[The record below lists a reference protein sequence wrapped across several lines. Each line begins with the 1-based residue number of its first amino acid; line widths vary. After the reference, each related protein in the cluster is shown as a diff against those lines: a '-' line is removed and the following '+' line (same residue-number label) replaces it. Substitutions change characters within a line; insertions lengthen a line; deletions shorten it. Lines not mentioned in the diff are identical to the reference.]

1 MRLQGLQLEHGPAQ
15 AAELLLQQGG
25 IHRTLLRGF
34 QQQLRIH
41 TDGDVLL
48 NVRPPGGQRLAG
60 APLDLHLHREDPIGL
75 LGFIGLAQRLI
86 QRRVIG
92 LPDAVADMQA
102 AQVYVV
108 AARNNVNDPPFSG
121 LALELHAFAAQ
132 IVDAA
137 AFFLLRR
144 IAGIKYNAVPALQRS
159 MNTAYDTIAQNLF
172 DGPHIDSPAFRE
184 SAVNQLFIIRPF
196 EEPVREATGEAL
208 LQLADIFLRGRRP
221 VPVKIPVN
229 RLTVLTNHVSY
240 IFRTFEAA
248 FNFEGSYPRLDQ
260 LRHQVNRRQIL
271 RGQEIGDIAHRLD
284 FTIHH
289 QVIRQTAG
297 LRTFPPV
304 GGASAPHF
312 RGQTLA

>member
-1 MRLQGLQLEHGPAQ
+1 M
-15 AAELLLQQGG
+15 
-25 IHRTLLRGF
+25 
-34 QQQLRIH
+34 
-41 TDGDVLL
+41 
-48 NVRPPGGQRLAG
+48 
-60 APLDLHLHREDPIGL
+60 
-75 LGFIGLAQRLI
+75 
-86 QRRVIG
+86 
-92 LPDAVADMQA
+92 
-102 AQVYVV
+102 
-108 AARNNVNDPPFSG
+108 
-121 LALELHAFAAQ
+121 
-132 IVDAA
+132 
-137 AFFLLRR
+137 
-144 IAGIKYNAVPALQRS
+144 
-159 MNTAYDTIAQNLF
+159 
-172 DGPHIDSPAFRE
+172 
-184 SAVNQLFIIRPF
+184 
-196 EEPVREATGEAL
+196 REATGEAL

-312 RGQTLA
+312 RGQTLARIGDTQRAMHKNLHRQPCLLSDRTDLLQVILAAKHYPLQPPRLRELHRFR